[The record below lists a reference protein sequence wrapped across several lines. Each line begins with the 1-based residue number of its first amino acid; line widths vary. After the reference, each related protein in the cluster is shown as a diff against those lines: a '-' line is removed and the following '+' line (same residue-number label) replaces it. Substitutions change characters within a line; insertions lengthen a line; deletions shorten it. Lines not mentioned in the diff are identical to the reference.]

1 MIDQTGVGETFMSMA
16 INSGLENARG
26 IGTVLAEETGCYDF
40 PQALYGGWTSPHTLR
55 HGVHERAQ
63 RRALWAGD
71 YRETKVL
78 ASTGD
83 PWWSPLSLRTR
94 SVLRQ
99 TWTDG
104 IPHPVAA
111 VGAPAWRVRPHLI
124 WEGCGQDTERL
135 SIQLVIGHQ
144 LRKKHDLDHAQVEP
158 QIVANMLRRKNSNQ
172 IPWNSVFLQT
182 NRMIFLR
189 VKRWGVLTGARNA
202 TTSKK
207 PQ

>member
-1 MIDQTGVGETFMSMA
+1 LFYSNSSSWETEYGSVLGYLKTLNENLHDLRRIMIDQTGVGETFMSMA

-83 PWWSPLSLRTR
+83 P
-94 SVLRQ
+94 
-99 TWTDG
+99 
-104 IPHPVAA
+104 
-111 VGAPAWRVRPHLI
+111 
-124 WEGCGQDTERL
+124 
-135 SIQLVIGHQ
+135 
-144 LRKKHDLDHAQVEP
+144 
-158 QIVANMLRRKNSNQ
+158 
-172 IPWNSVFLQT
+172 
-182 NRMIFLR
+182 
-189 VKRWGVLTGARNA
+189 
-202 TTSKK
+202 
-207 PQ
+207 